1 MVWAPADLPV
11 NFRVVVGMHDA
22 CTVLT
27 DEIAEDVYK
36 RLLHSAM
43 AALEAALDLD
53 RDVYAGEALAPRWL
67 DPHEVTASLAP
78 GGGS

>member
-1 MVWAPADLPV
+1 M
-11 NFRVVVGMHDA
+11 RDA

-53 RDVYAGEALAPRWL
+53 RDVYAGKPLAAREFNPCLTDEAA
-67 DPHEVTASLAP
+67 
-78 GGGS
+78 